1 MVEAFVP
8 SAYFLQ
14 VLRRAAL
21 SRKMLRWR
29 RRERLF
35 EPTLRGC
42 SSVVEH
48 LLAKEDVASSSLV
61 TRSSLRLVRSANRR
75 LERARCSRGE
85 GGSPDRIQATA
96 GKPVRD
102 FAVVLRLH
110 FAIEIRAEPAIH
122 WSDARSQEAIARS
135 PGRTIS
141 AYREIR
147 SVAYSR
153 VLRICR

>member
-21 SRKMLRWR
+21 SQKMLRWR

-61 TRSSLRLVRSANRR
+61 TRSSLRLALRTKRR
-75 LERARCSRGE
+75 LERARRSRGE
-85 GGSPDRIQATA
+85 GGPPDRIQATA
-96 GKPVRD
+96 GKPARD
-102 FAVVLRLH
+102 FCCCVLRLH
-110 FAIEIRAEPAIH
+110 FAIEIRPEPAIRR
-122 WSDARSQEAIARS
+122 SDA
-135 PGRTIS
+135 
-141 AYREIR
+141 
-147 SVAYSR
+147 
-153 VLRICR
+153 

>member
-1 MVEAFVP
+1 MRPDPGLDSIKCCALD
-8 SAYFLQ
+8 AAGHYFFPLG
-14 VLRRAAL
+14 
-21 SRKMLRWR
+21 KC
-29 RRERLF
+29 
-35 EPTLRGC
+35 GC

-75 LERARCSRGE
+75 LERARRTRGDGGAARSRPSYGW
-85 GGSPDRIQATA
+85 QASS
-96 GKPVRD
+96 R
-102 FAVVLRLH
+102 FCCCVLRLH

-122 WSDARSQEAIARS
+122 QSDAQSQEAIARS

-141 AYREIR
+141 TYREIR
-147 SVAYSR
+147 SVAYGR